1 MQMPGW
7 MPEPGSPLDRIAT
20 FLMANLVWGMLAV
33 LIVPLPAA
41 TAGLFATFAPW
52 VRSRDTEFFSV
63 FFGTMRRQW
72 LKSSLIGVADL
83 VIFLILYINFQ
94 AMNLMNQDDLFV
106 WVLRSL
112 NVFVA
117 VTVLMTNLYIWPLL
131 VLFDLPLKRLFG
143 VSARLAL
150 AHPLWSLILLIVVV
164 AIAFVGLILPVFLTV
179 LVVFSA
185 IALVVNWGAW
195 RIIRKYATPEELA
208 ELNQPGS

>member
-20 FLMANLVWGMLAV
+20 FLMANLVWGLLAV

-52 VRSRDTEFFSV
+52 VRSKETEFFSV

-72 LKSSLIGVADL
+72 LKSTVLGVADL
-83 VIFLILYINFQ
+83 VVFLILYVNFR
-94 AMNLMNQDDLFV
+94 ALNMMNQEDLFV

-112 NVFVA
+112 NIFVV
-117 VTVLMTNLYIWPLL
+117 VTALMTNLYLWPLL
-131 VLFDLPLKRLFG
+131 VLFDLPLKRLLT
-143 VSARLAL
+143 VAPRLAL
-150 AHPLWSLILLIVVV
+150 AHPLWSLLMVVIVVALV
-164 AIAFVGLILPVFLTV
+164 VIGLILPLFVTV
-179 LVVFSA
+179 LLLFSTL
-185 IALVVNWGAW
+185 ALVVNWGAW

-208 ELNQPGS
+208 ELNRPG